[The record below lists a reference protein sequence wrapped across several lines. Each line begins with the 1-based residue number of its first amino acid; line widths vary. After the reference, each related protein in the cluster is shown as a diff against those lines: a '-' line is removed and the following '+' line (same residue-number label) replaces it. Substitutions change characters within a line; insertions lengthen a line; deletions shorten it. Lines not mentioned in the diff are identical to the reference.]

1 MIEDDDSFQQQDGL
15 PMLEDEDRGTLRAPV
30 IWLIVILAWFLWT
43 VLLCAIMGP
52 GVLDAI
58 DESGVIPLI
67 QALDEEPPASTETT
81 VRLTYPRYDGSL
93 VEVEVPAPRI
103 AADRLHDTVE
113 ALFGPVPREALAQ
126 GAFSLID
133 EGCTLTGLTARD
145 GICYVEVGG
154 SGLGDK
160 ALPSGYDATAQLRD
174 TLLLFEGI
182 EEVVVVTGG

>member
-1 MIEDDDSFQQQDGL
+1 MIEDDDSFQQQEGL
-15 PMLEDEDRGTLRAPV
+15 PMLDDDERGTFRAPV
-30 IWLIVILAWFLWT
+30 IWLIIILAWFLWA
-43 VLLCAIMGP
+43 VLLCALMGP

-67 QALDEEPPASTETT
+67 QALDEEPAGSTVPT
-81 VRLTYPRYDGSL
+81 VRLTYPRYDGSI
-93 VEVEVPAPRI
+93 VEVEVPAPGI

-133 EGCTLTGLTARD
+133 EGCTLEGLTARE

-154 SGLGDK
+154 SGLGGK
-160 ALPSGYDATAQLRD
+160 VLPSGYDATSQLRD
-174 TLLLFEGI
+174 TLLLFDAI
-182 EEVVVVTGG
+182 EEVVVIEG